1 MPATKRKHVL
11 ASLREYL
18 GATQGQFAIWC
29 GCSAFTIQSI
39 EVGRLVLSK
48 KLAERISLVTGVS
61 AEWLLKNKLDSPMP
75 SLVRPKGE
83 GSTVANPRNA
93 RRWLWKPMNVALR
106 ITESIEV
113 DALPLFYHYTKEYY
127 FNLLRVY
134 QQGQSFETEPEE
146 ERLSYIKDQ
155 IEAFLHPSEEEIEK
169 EKELDAYLWEQH
181 GIRPVVEFT
190 GHSAAAQKILR
201 EEEERKRA
209 EAQLSPS
216 SGDVPKPAEKKPRQP
231 RRATRRTRESA

>member
-1 MPATKRKHVL
+1 MPATKQKHVL
-11 ASLREYL
+11 AVLREYL

-39 EVGRLVLSK
+39 EVGRLALSK
-48 KLAERISLVTGVS
+48 KLAERISLVTGVP
-61 AEWLLKNKLDSPMP
+61 AEWLLKNKFDSPMP

-93 RRWLWKPMNVALR
+93 RRWLWKPVNVALR
-106 ITESIEV
+106 VTELIDV

-134 QQGQSFETEPEE
+134 QQGQSFETESEK

-169 EKELDAYLWEQH
+169 EKELDAYLWEKH
-181 GIRPVVEFT
+181 GIRPLVADL
-190 GHSAAAQKILR
+190 GDSAYAQKIKA
-201 EEEERKRA
+201 EEKKRN
-209 EAQLSPS
+209 EAQIAPS
-216 SGDVPKPAEKKPRQP
+216 MGDVPKPAEKKPHPP
-231 RRATRRTRESA
+231 RRATHQTPESA

>member
-1 MPATKRKHVL
+1 MPATKQKHVL
-11 ASLREYL
+11 ARLREYL

-39 EVGRLVLSK
+39 EVGRLALSK
-48 KLAERISLVTGVS
+48 KLAERISLVTGVPE
-61 AEWLLKNKLDSPMP
+61 EWLLKNNPDSPMP

-83 GSTVANPRNA
+83 GRIVVNPRNA

-106 ITESIEV
+106 VTESIDV

-127 FNLLRVY
+127 FNLLRVF

-146 ERLSYIKDQ
+146 ERLTYIKNQ

-169 EKELDAYLWEQH
+169 EKELDAYLWDQH
-181 GIRPVVEFT
+181 GIRPLVKDL
-190 GHSAAAQKILR
+190 GDSAYAQKIKA
-201 EEEERKRA
+201 EEKKRN
-209 EAQLSPS
+209 EAHFTLSS
-216 SGDVPKPAEKKPRQP
+216 VDAPKPAEKKPYQP
-231 RRATRRTRESA
+231 RKATRRTRE